1 MKWWRNI
8 KDIILSFYYPSGQ
21 FFLVSFQNSGRT
33 WLMYMVKNI
42 LKEVGK
48 ENLYIEDTHDSSEI
62 IIEDGTRHNPYLLFN
77 FTDRFKYLLSRV
89 IFLYRDPRD
98 IITSNF
104 HQVTNRAKNP
114 FEFNSKSEF
123 VSHDIYGFSR
133 VIHFF
138 NMWHNNKSKPQSF
151 LLIKYENLLENTEDL
166 KKIMKFLNVD
176 VSDKLIERIYQ
187 ESTAEKMREKEKA
200 NQLKGFSDFGK
211 EVNKLKVRKARRGS
225 YLEEL
230 TAQDI
235 AFCNKKMEKLHP
247 YFGYRI

>member
-21 FFLVSFQNSGRT
+21 FFLVSFPNSGRT

-48 ENLYIEDTHDSSEI
+48 ENLHIEDTHDSSEI
-62 IIEDGTRHNPYLLFN
+62 IIEDGTRENPYLLFN
-77 FTDRFKYLLSRV
+77 FTDRFRYLRSRV
-89 IFLYRDPRD
+89 IFLSRDPRD
-98 IITSNF
+98 IIASNF

-114 FEFNSKSEF
+114 FKFNSKSEF

-138 NMWHNNKSKPQSF
+138 NMWHDNKSKPQSF

-166 KKIMKFLNVD
+166 KKMMKFLNVD
-176 VSDKLIERIYQ
+176 VSDKLIERIYR
-187 ESTAEKMREKEKA
+187 ESTAEKMREKEIL
-200 NQLKGFSDFGK
+200 NQLKGFSNFGK
-211 EVNKLKVRKARRGS
+211 EVNELKVRKARRGS